1 MSTEV
6 VVTEAHGST
15 RGVFATVRSTKLVLV
30 AGLLAGV
37 IAMLSGCAATT
48 PENFV
53 EEPGVTVRIVRTSG
67 DSFSGTLIGMD
78 DGVLIVDRS
87 VPKSSSITVVRSDG
101 VDIAYRDGTP
111 IGRAVEIRG
120 VDIVVRERLAFFEID
135 DIRVVSKAYFGWGT
149 AIAAVLTFLLVQ
161 ILQDM

>member
-1 MSTEV
+1 M
-6 VVTEAHGST
+6 TEAHGST
-15 RGVFATVRSTKLVLV
+15 RGVFPTVRSTKLILV
-30 AGLLAGV
+30 AGLLVGF

-87 VPKSSSITVVRSDG
+87 VPKSSDITVVRNDG
-101 VDIAYRDGTP
+101 VDVVYRDGTP
-111 IGRAVEIRG
+111 IGRAVEVRG

-135 DIRVVSKAYFGWGT
+135 DMRVVSKAYFGWGT
-149 AIAAVLTFLLVQ
+149 AIAAVLAFLLVR
-161 ILQDM
+161 ILQDV

>member
-1 MSTEV
+1 M
-6 VVTEAHGST
+6 TEAHGST
-15 RGVFATVRSTKLVLV
+15 RVVFAAVRSARLILA
-30 AGLLAGV
+30 AGLLAGF

-53 EEPGVTVRIVRTSG
+53 EEPGVTVRIVLTSG
-67 DSFSGTLIGMD
+67 GSFSGTLIGMD

-87 VPKSSSITVVRSDG
+87 VSKSSSITVVRNDG
-101 VDIAYRDGTP
+101 VDVVYRDDTP
-111 IGRAVEIRG
+111 IGRAIEIRG

-149 AIAAVLTFLLVQ
+149 AIAAVLAFLLVRV
-161 ILQDM
+161 LQDM

>member
-1 MSTEV
+1 MEM
-6 VVTEAHGST
+6 HGST
-15 RGVFATVRSTKLVLV
+15 RGVFPTVRSTKLILV
-30 AGLLAGV
+30 AGLLVGF

-87 VPKSSSITVVRSDG
+87 VPKSSNITVVRNGG
-101 VDIAYRDGTP
+101 VDVVYRDGTP

-149 AIAAVLTFLLVQ
+149 AIAAVLAFLVVRV
-161 ILQDM
+161 LQDM

>member
-1 MSTEV
+1 M
-6 VVTEAHGST
+6 EAHGST

-53 EEPGVTVRIVRTSG
+53 EEPGVTVRIVRTLG

-78 DGVLIVDRS
+78 EGVLIVDRS
-87 VPKSSSITVVRSDG
+87 VPKSSSITVVRNDG

>member
-1 MSTEV
+1 
-6 VVTEAHGST
+6 VTEAHGTTS
-15 RGVFATVRSTKLVLV
+15 GVFATVRSARLILA
-30 AGLLAGV
+30 AGLLAGF
-37 IAMLSGCAATT
+37 IAILSGCAATS

-53 EEPGVTVRIVRTSG
+53 EEPGVTVRIVQTSG

-87 VPKSSSITVVRSDG
+87 VPKSSSITVVRSDD
-101 VDIAYRDGTP
+101 VDIVYRDGTP
-111 IGRAVEIRG
+111 IGRAMEIRG

-149 AIAAVLTFLLVQ
+149 AIAAVLAFLLVR

>member
-1 MSTEV
+1 MTE
-6 VVTEAHGST
+6 THGRT
-15 RGVFATVRSTKLVLV
+15 RGVFATVRSTKLILV
-30 AGLLAGV
+30 AGLLAGF

-87 VPKSSSITVVRSDG
+87 VPKSSDITVVRNDG
-101 VDIAYRDGTP
+101 VDIVYQDGTP
-111 IGRAVEIRG
+111 IGRAMEIRG

-149 AIAAVLTFLLVQ
+149 AIAAVLAFLLVRL
-161 ILQDM
+161 LQDM

>member
-1 MSTEV
+1 MSTEAV
-6 VVTEAHGST
+6 VMEAHGST

-53 EEPGVTVRIVRTSG
+53 EEPGVTVRIVRTLG

-78 DGVLIVDRS
+78 EGVLIVDRS
-87 VPKSSSITVVRSDG
+87 VPKSSSITVVRNDG

>member
-1 MSTEV
+1 M
-6 VVTEAHGST
+6 TEAHGST
-15 RGVFATVRSTKLVLV
+15 RGVFATVRSTKLILV
-30 AGLLAGV
+30 AGLLAGF

-67 DSFSGTLIGMD
+67 GSFSGTLIGMD

-87 VPKSSSITVVRSDG
+87 VPKSSDITVVRNDG
-101 VDIAYRDGTP
+101 VDIVYRDGTP
-111 IGRAVEIRG
+111 IGKAVEIRG

-149 AIAAVLTFLLVQ
+149 AIAAVLTFLLVR

>member
-1 MSTEV
+1 M
-6 VVTEAHGST
+6 EAYGNT
-15 RGVFATVRSTKLVLV
+15 RGVFPTVRSTKLILV
-30 AGLLAGV
+30 AGLLAGF
-37 IAMLSGCAATT
+37 ITMLSGCAATT

-53 EEPGVTVRIVRTSG
+53 EEPGVTVRIVLTSG

-87 VPKSSSITVVRSDG
+87 VPKSSSISVVRDDD
-101 VDIAYRDGTP
+101 VDVVYRDGTP

-149 AIAAVLTFLLVQ
+149 AIAAVLAFLLVRV
-161 ILQDM
+161 LQDM

>member
-1 MSTEV
+1 VSAEV
-6 VVTEAHGST
+6 VVTEAHGSI
-15 RGVFATVRSTKLVLV
+15 RGVSATVRSTRLILA
-30 AGLLAGV
+30 AGMLAV
-37 IAMLSGCAATT
+37 SIVMLSGCAATS

-53 EEPGVTVRIVRTSG
+53 EEPGVTVRIVLTSG

-78 DGVLIVDRS
+78 GGVLIVDRS
-87 VPKSSSITVVRSDG
+87 VPKSSSITVVRKDE
-101 VDIAYRDGTP
+101 VDVVYRDGTP
-111 IGRAVEIRG
+111 IGRAMEIRG

-149 AIAAVLTFLLVQ
+149 AIAAVLAFLLVR

>member
-1 MSTEV
+1 M
-6 VVTEAHGST
+6 EAHGST

-78 DGVLIVDRS
+78 EGVLIVDRS
-87 VPKSSSITVVRSDG
+87 VPKSSSITVVRNDG

-149 AIAAVLTFLLVQ
+149 AIAAALTFLLVQ

>member
-1 MSTEV
+1 VSTEV

-53 EEPGVTVRIVRTSG
+53 EEPGVTVRIVRTLG

-78 DGVLIVDRS
+78 EGVLIVDRS
-87 VPKSSSITVVRSDG
+87 VPKSSSITVVRNDG

>member
-1 MSTEV
+1 M
-6 VVTEAHGST
+6 TEAHGST
-15 RGVFATVRSTKLVLV
+15 RGVFVTVRSTKLVLV

-78 DGVLIVDRS
+78 EGVLIVDRS
-87 VPKSSSITVVRSDG
+87 VPKSSSITVVRNDG

>member
-1 MSTEV
+1 M
-6 VVTEAHGST
+6 TEAHGST
-15 RGVFATVRSTKLVLV
+15 RGVFATVRSTKLILV
-30 AGLLAGV
+30 TGLLAGF

-67 DSFSGTLIGMD
+67 GSFSGTLIGMD

-87 VPKSSSITVVRSDG
+87 VPKSSDITVVRNDG
-101 VDIAYRDGTP
+101 VDVVYRDGTP
-111 IGRAVEIRG
+111 IGRAVEVRG

-149 AIAAVLTFLLVQ
+149 AVAAVLAFLLVR

>member
-1 MSTEV
+1 M
-6 VVTEAHGST
+6 TEAHGST
-15 RGVFATVRSTKLVLV
+15 RGVFATARSTKLILV
-30 AGLLAGV
+30 AGLLAGF
-37 IAMLSGCAATT
+37 IAVLSGCAATT

-53 EEPGVTVRIVRTSG
+53 EEPGVSVRIVRTSG
-67 DSFSGTLIGMD
+67 GSFSGTLIGMD

-87 VPKSSSITVVRSDG
+87 VPKSSDITVVRNDG
-101 VDIAYRDGTP
+101 VDIVYRDGTP
-111 IGRAVEIRG
+111 IGKAVEIRG

-149 AIAAVLTFLLVQ
+149 AVAAVLAFLLVR

>member
-1 MSTEV
+1 M
-6 VVTEAHGST
+6 TEAHGST
-15 RGVFATVRSTKLVLV
+15 RGVFATVRSTKLILV
-30 AGLLAGV
+30 TGLLAGF

-67 DSFSGTLIGMD
+67 GSFSGTLIGMD

-87 VPKSSSITVVRSDG
+87 VPKSSDITVVRNDG
-101 VDIAYRDGTP
+101 VDIVYRDGTP

-149 AIAAVLTFLLVQ
+149 AVAAVLAFLLVR

>member
-1 MSTEV
+1 M
-6 VVTEAHGST
+6 TEAHGST